1 MSKVQKS
8 ATSSQLSKGYK
19 QTEVGSIPEDWNVRP
34 LAYLAEIRSGIA
46 KNSNTFVSNPV
57 LVHYLR
63 VANVQDGFLDLSEMS
78 QLRLNRDDIK
88 RYAVLPGD
96 MLMNEGGDLDKLG
109 RGTLWSGEFN
119 PCVHQNHVFV
129 VRCGSKIVPSYL
141 NSWTSTT
148 AARRYFMLAGR
159 QTTNLASIN
168 KSALSQLP
176 VALPPTIEEQE
187 AIAHAL
193 SDIDALIESLD
204 RLLTKKRQIKQGAM
218 QELLRSKEGWI
229 AAKLKDVAP
238 LQRGFDLPSSQL
250 QKGIHPV
257 VYSNGIQNYHHEYM
271 VKKPG
276 VTTGRSGTLGVINF
290 IDEDFWPHNTTLWV
304 TDFKGNYPKFIYYL
318 YDHIGFEHFGSGSG
332 VPTLNRNDAHDYL
345 CFIPS
350 KLDEQIEIATI
361 LSDMD
366 AEIDSIEAKLT
377 KTRQIKQGMMH
388 ELLTGRIRL
397 I

>member
-1 MSKVQKS
+1 MNKVQKS
-8 ATSSQLSKGYK
+8 VISSQLPKGYK
-19 QTEVGSIPEDWNVRP
+19 QTEVGVIPEDWSVKIIGEIADVRTGP
-34 LAYLAEIRSGIA
+34 FGSALHEKDYVSDGTPIITVEHLGEMGV
-46 KNSNTFVSNPV
+46 KHTNLPMVSNEDRLRLKAYSLNKGD
-57 LVHYLR
+57 LVFSRVGSVDRNALIKKAESGWLFSSRLLR
-63 VANVQDGFLDLSEMS
+63 V
-78 QLRLNRDDIK
+78 RLNSKNNDPQYLSYHFHSESFKQRVRDV
-88 RYAVLPGD
+88 AVGQTMASLNTQILKGVKVFLP
-96 MLMNEGGDLDKLG
+96 
-109 RGTLWSGEFN
+109 
-119 PCVHQNHVFV
+119 
-129 VRCGSKIVPSYL
+129 
-141 NSWTSTT
+141 TT
-148 AARRYFMLAGR
+148 R
-159 QTTNLASIN
+159 
-168 KSALSQLP
+168 
-176 VALPPTIEEQE
+176 EEQE
-187 AIAHAL
+187 VIAHAL

-204 RLLTKKRQIKQGAM
+204 RLLTKKRQIKKGAM
-218 QELLRSKEGWI
+218 QELLRSKDGWI
-229 AAKLKDVAP
+229 ATKLKDVAP

-250 QKGIHPV
+250 QQGVYPV
-257 VYSNGIQNYHHEYM
+257 VYSNGVQNHHHKYM
-271 VKKPG
+271 VKRPG

-397 I
+397 V